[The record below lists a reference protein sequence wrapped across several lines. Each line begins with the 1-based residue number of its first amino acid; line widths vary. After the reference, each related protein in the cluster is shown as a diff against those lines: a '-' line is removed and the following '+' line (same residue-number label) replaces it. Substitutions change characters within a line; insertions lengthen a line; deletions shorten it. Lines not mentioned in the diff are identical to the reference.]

1 MVRVTVL
8 YPSESGKR
16 FDHACHGGKHRPMVV
31 SAVGRLCTSIA
42 HDILFA
48 GASVN
53 STRACALS

>member
-1 MVRVTVL
+1 MLRVTVL

-16 FDHACHGGKHRPMVV
+16 FDQTCYGGKHLPMVV

-48 GASVN
+48 GSSVDF
-53 STRACALS
+53 SAR